1 MKDDLRRREQELR
14 QAKKQILQME
24 FQRKSLQTNL
34 RDAEEALHTAA
45 KLVRKDNVLK
55 SCRPQN
61 MFYALSVFRLFFFL
75 VVLCSYPLSYLYTQV
90 HMHVHAHTNFFKL
103 ALAAFLHCYRTNG
116 CVFPQGQRNSSSLP

>member
-61 MFYALSVFRLFFFL
+61 MFYALSQFSVFFFSL
-75 VVLCSYPLSYLYTQV
+75 WFFALILSLTYIHKYTCTC
-90 HMHVHAHTNFFKL
+90 MHI
-103 ALAAFLHCYRTNG
+103 RT
-116 CVFPQGQRNSSSLP
+116 SSNWL

>member
-61 MFYALSVFRLFFFL
+61 MFYALSQFSVFFFPCGSL
-75 VVLCSYPLSYLYTQV
+75 LL
-90 HMHVHAHTNFFKL
+90 
-103 ALAAFLHCYRTNG
+103 
-116 CVFPQGQRNSSSLP
+116 SSLLLIYTSTHARACTYELLQIGFSSISALLQN